1 MTPGPC
7 LCLFIFFALS
17 FFFPFLPSPLVHAHL
32 LPVSLCAVS
41 FPPAPF
47 LSFTPC
53 AVSLC
58 PSPLLYSHYP
68 PQPHRPDLL
77 PLLDEERGFCLPPA
91 VVTWCCAQG
100 DRDWRTCS
108 LYCFPTFQ
116 VRGNSNDGGKK
127 QFESGLLYRESC
139 FFSGSTLF
147 FFFFYLMLAT
157 LAVDNNVSLSC
168 YMSA

>member
-1 MTPGPC
+1 MP
-7 LCLFIFFALS
+7 LFISFFALS
-17 FFFPFLPSPLVHAHL
+17 CFFPVLPSPLFHAHL

-91 VVTWCCAQG
+91 VVTWCCARG
-100 DRDWRTCS
+100 DWRTCS

-116 VRGNSNDGGKK
+116 VCGNSNNGGKNSLSLEC
-127 QFESGLLYRESC
+127 FIELLLLWFHS
-139 FFSGSTLF
+139 
-147 FFFFYLMLAT
+147 FFYLLLAT